1 MKKFLVAAVA
11 SVVLFGGQAG
21 LEALPVD
28 SSDTSATQWTKAYYR
43 DGDDY
48 EGHDRERHHDDGDDW
63 RHNPRHDD
71 GDDYRHEPPAHQGD
85 DDYRHE
91 PPAHHDGENPT
102 PHRGGYQDYGY

>member
-1 MKKFLVAAVA
+1 MKKFLVTAVA
-11 SVVLFGGQAG
+11 SLVLLGGQTG
-21 LEALPVD
+21 LEASPVN
-28 SSDTSATQWTKAYYR
+28 SLDTSATQWTKAYYR
-43 DGDDY
+43 DGDD
-48 EGHDRERHHDDGDDW
+48 W
-63 RHNPRHDD
+63 RHSPRHDD